1 MNLGRK
7 IAIAKAAI
15 ESIAR
20 HDDAPLADRLC
31 AVESLNECLSVE
43 TQTAAER
50 DAERRAKALSNP
62 SHE

>member
-15 ESIAR
+15 VSITR
-20 HDDAPLADRLC
+20 HDDAPLADRIQ

-43 TQTAAER
+43 MQSASER
-50 DAERRAKALSNP
+50 DTVRRSKALTDP
-62 SHE
+62 PHE